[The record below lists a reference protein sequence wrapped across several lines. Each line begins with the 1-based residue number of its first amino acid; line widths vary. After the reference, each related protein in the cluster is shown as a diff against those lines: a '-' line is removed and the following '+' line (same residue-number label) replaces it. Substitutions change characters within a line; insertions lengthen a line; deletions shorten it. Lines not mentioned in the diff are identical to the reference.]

1 MDFGDC
7 AVIVFN
13 CAKILLVM
21 EGEGR
26 QYNKGTEIQFVRQA
40 SQFQLRKGQLEAL
53 SALLF
58 AVSLL
63 GRDFM

>member
-1 MDFGDC
+1 M
-7 AVIVFN
+7 IVFN
-13 CAKILLVM
+13 CAKILLVIK
-21 EGEGR
+21 GGR

-53 SALLF
+53 SSLLF